1 MSQSPPQLAVQPR
14 APRGS
19 LRRYIFSTDHKVIG
33 VQYYLLGLFAVGV
46 GVTLSLLMRLHLAWP
61 QLAIPFLDKL
71 SPMGAPGGVMTP
83 EYYLSLLT
91 LHGTLMIFFVLTT
104 VPQGAFGNYF
114 LPFQI
119 GAREMA
125 FPRLNML
132 SFWFTLLSL
141 AVLLSTL
148 FIGDGPP
155 ITGWTAYPP
164 LSAVGSIAGPGEGMG
179 QTLWLISI
187 SIFCVGSLLG
197 ALNFIVTTLDLRT
210 RGMTLMRMPLTVW
223 GWFVTG
229 VLVLF
234 AFAVLL
240 AAAALLLLD
249 RLGGTSFFVPAN
261 VVISGQL
268 QPHAGGSPL
277 LWEHLFWFFGHP
289 EVYIAILPGMG
300 LTSHLLSIFSRKPV
314 FGYRAMVYSTL
325 AIGLLGFM
333 VWGHHMFVSG
343 ISPYTVM
350 AFSTLSMAVAVPAA
364 VETLNWLATLWGG
377 SIRFTTALLFA
388 IAFVS
393 VFVTGGISGLF
404 LAQPPLDLYLHDTY
418 FVVAHFHL
426 IMGVAALFGIFA
438 GTYFWFPK
446 VTGRMMNETL
456 GRIHFWFTF
465 IGAYC
470 IFMPMHFL
478 GLAGHLRRYSSLTD
492 VHYLAPLIG
501 WHVFMSIAAL
511 VTAAAQPVFFANLI
525 WSFFRGASA
534 PPNPWEATTLEWTV
548 SSPPPWNNFPGKLP
562 AVRRY
567 PYEYGVANGERDYVM
582 QDEPPPS
589 PGTS

>member
-1 MSQSPPQLAVQPR
+1 MSQFSSQLTVQPC
-14 APRGS
+14 APRGF
-19 LRRYIFSTDHKVIG
+19 LRRYVFSTDHKVIG

-46 GVTLSLLMRLHLAWP
+46 GVALSLLMRLHLAWP
-61 QLAIPFLDKL
+61 QVAIPFLADL
-71 SPMGAPGGVMTP
+71 SPMGAPGGIMTP

-114 LPFQI
+114 LPLQI

-164 LSAVGSIAGPGEGMG
+164 MSAVGSIAGPGEGMG

-187 SIFCVGSLLG
+187 SIFCLGSLLS

-300 LTSHLLSIFSRKPV
+300 LTSHLLSVFSRKPV

-343 ISPYTVM
+343 MNPYTAM
-350 AFSTLSMAVAVPAA
+350 AFATLSMAVAVPSA
-364 VETLNWLATLWGG
+364 VKTLNWLATLWGG

-404 LAQPPLDLYLHDTY
+404 LAQPPIDLYLHDTY

-426 IMGVAALFGIFA
+426 IMGVAALFG
-438 GTYFWFPK
+438 
-446 VTGRMMNETL
+446 
-456 GRIHFWFTF
+456 
-465 IGAYC
+465 
-470 IFMPMHFL
+470 
-478 GLAGHLRRYSSLTD
+478 
-492 VHYLAPLIG
+492 
-501 WHVFMSIAAL
+501 
-511 VTAAAQPVFFANLI
+511 
-525 WSFFRGASA
+525 
-534 PPNPWEATTLEWTV
+534 
-548 SSPPPWNNFPGKLP
+548 
-562 AVRRY
+562 
-567 PYEYGVANGERDYVM
+567 
-582 QDEPPPS
+582 
-589 PGTS
+589 